1 MTCHENLHGT
11 FPEGPPDV
19 LVSGEGR
26 NCALWVSRWV
36 SVCHSCSG
44 ADKQDFE
51 HESALLQLEKRMA
64 LQSYASEAVFPVT
77 DGRRNMLV

>member
-1 MTCHENLHGT
+1 MTCLEN

-19 LVSGEGR
+19 LVSGEGC
-26 NCALWVSRWV
+26 NGALWVSRWL
-36 SVCHSCSG
+36 SACRSSSG

-64 LQSYASEAVFPVT
+64 LQCYTSKMVFPVT
-77 DGRRNMLV
+77 DGRRNMF